1 MEIEA
6 KGARFGRESE
16 ARAGGNRRR
25 IRMPIMLPIAVTP
38 GSVMIW
44 LFFHTFG
51 VGSVSTGE
59 RGENIAR
66 NPLKRDIRGF

>member
-25 IRMPIMLPIAVTP
+25 IRMPIMLPRKGDARP
-38 GSVMIW
+38 RNAGK
-44 LFFHTFG
+44 
-51 VGSVSTGE
+51 
-59 RGENIAR
+59 RGKLGRKSIISME
-66 NPLKRDIRGF
+66 IRGIYGGI